1 MLFAVSI
8 SLDSRD
14 IAYFDLQVF
23 RDVVKMAPERTHN
36 ETSPLLGNSNG
47 TASNGAITH
56 RDEEQ
61 PADIVQSTD
70 EQAKDP
76 FPDAGKQLRYILPAI
91 SIGVCNFQFRRTLHK
106 T

>member
-1 MLFAVSI
+1 
-8 SLDSRD
+8 
-14 IAYFDLQVF
+14 
-23 RDVVKMAPERTHN
+23 MAPGRTHD
-36 ETSPLLGNSNG
+36 ETSPLLGDSNG

-76 FPDAGKQLRYILPAI
+76 FPEAGKQLRYILPAI
-91 SIGVCNFQFRRTLHK
+91 SIGVCFSQSRRTPLN